1 MSHQYYVY
9 ILSSTSGT
17 LYTGVTN
24 DLMRRVAQHKTKTG
38 SAFTTKYTVN
48 RLVYFEETT
57 DVYKAL
63 DREKEI
69 KGWRRSKKLALIRE
83 FNPTWRDL
91 SEDW

>member
-1 MSHQYYVY
+1 MPRRYYVY
-9 ILSSTSGT
+9 ILSSTRGT

-24 DLMRRVAQHKTKTG
+24 DLMRRVAQHKNETG
-38 SAFTTKYTVN
+38 SAFTAKYSVN

-69 KGWRRSKKLALIRE
+69 KSWRRSKKLALIRE
-83 FNPTWRDL
+83 FNPTWIDL